1 MTITNDGS
9 LVVTIEGKTKLISRQ
24 QIEIAFAE
32 PKASCANY
40 ERDNVD
46 PIVEAVRAKLL
57 ERSQVGIVKY
67 GGTLESNT
75 KDNYLNHVQM
85 ELMDACNY
93 IEVLL
98 QQGKD
103 ITNIVKSEPNDL
115 ELGKKVRKIYGS
127 KI

>member
-1 MTITNDGS
+1 MN
-9 LVVTIEGKTKLISRQ
+9 
-24 QIEIAFAE
+24 EI
-32 PKASCANY
+32 
-40 ERDNVD
+40 D

-57 ERSQVGIVKY
+57 QRSQVGIIKY
-67 GGTLESNT
+67 GTTLESNT

-85 ELMDACNY
+85 ELMDAINY
-93 IEVLL
+93 IQALL

-103 ITNIVKSEPNDL
+103 ITDIVKSEPNDL